1 METPWWMVPR
11 PGYGARSDAHR
22 GGALSP
28 DSSSHTSGEHLER
41 LGVRLREFAR
51 QPHVVPVAL
60 ISLVFAA
67 LYAVA
72 GLIEHQAFRTALI
85 DLGIYDQATRGYA
98 NFDLPRVPL
107 FGVRTPTDLGL
118 LHWTDHF
125 TPIQVVLAP
134 FYWVYDGPETLLVAE
149 GVLFALALPPIW
161 VFTRRALG
169 TPAAYL
175 VACAFE
181 LSWPI
186 SSAVWIPFH
195 QVAFATPLIALVLE
209 RFQAGENRQ
218 AAVVSLLL
226 LTVREDLGL
235 LVAMLGLLIALR
247 GHKKLGA
254 GLMLGGT
261 FAVWFITS
269 VLIPLLGGSPR
280 RNWSY
285 WQFGRNPFELVVS
298 LISSPLAAIEYAL
311 TPAGKVHT
319 LLWLFGPLLFL
330 PFASRLVLL
339 ALPLLVVRFLSD
351 EPNHWIVGFHYDA
364 FVWPVLVCA
373 AVDAASRLPSPW
385 RTRFPRLPNA
395 GLAWSALVA
404 AFALAHLPYTPA
416 WRMTSR
422 NWWFPYTNVTRAA
435 KHALAHVPSGTLVA
449 ASNSAG
455 AHLTRRAKVILWVPP
470 GDRRRVEAVWTLR
483 HFRWQY
489 LGDRKLAEAPWVLAD
504 TERHEFP
511 FKSID
516 EQRASVRSLE
526 KQGYKV
532 VFNEAGYVVLHREP

>member
-1 METPWWMVPR
+1 MVPR

-72 GLIEHQAFRTALI
+72 GLIEHQAFRTALL
-85 DLGIYDQATRGYA
+85 DLGIYDQATRAYA
-98 NFDLPRVPL
+98 NFALPRVPL

-125 TPIQVVLAP
+125 SPIQVLLAP
-134 FYWVYDGPETLLVAE
+134 LYWLYDGPETLLVAE
-149 GVLFALALPPIW
+149 GALFALAIAPLWI
-161 VFTRRALG
+161 FTRRALG
-169 TPAAYL
+169 TVAAYL
-175 VACAFE
+175 VAIAYG

-186 SSAVWIPFH
+186 LYAVWTPFH
-195 QVAFATPLIALVLE
+195 QVAFATPLLALMLE
-209 RFQAGENRQ
+209 RYQAREYRQ
-218 AAVVSLLL
+218 AAIVAASLML
-226 LTVREDLGL
+226 VREDLGL
-235 LVAMLGLLIALR
+235 VIAALGFLLVLR
-247 GHKKLGA
+247 GERKLG
-254 GLMLGGT
+254 
-261 FAVWFITS
+261 S
-269 VLIPLLGGSPR
+269 VLIVGGIAAVWLVTNVVMPLMGGSPR

-285 WQFGRNPFELVVS
+285 WQFGRNPFELVLS
-298 LISSPLAAIEYAL
+298 LISRPLAMLEYAL
-311 TPAGKVHT
+311 TPAAKVHT
-319 LLWLFGPLLFL
+319 LIWLFGALLFL

-339 ALPLLVVRFLSD
+339 AVPLLAVRFLSD
-351 EPNHWIVGFHYDA
+351 EPNHWSMGLHYDA
-364 FVWPVLVCA
+364 FVWPVLLCA

-385 RTRFPRLPNA
+385 RARFPRLPKA
-395 GLAWSALVA
+395 GLLCSAAIAL
-404 AFALAHLPYTPA
+404 FALTHLPRTPGWA
-416 WRMTSR
+416 MTAK
-422 NWWFPYTNVTRAA
+422 NWWFPYDQVTRTARR
-435 KHALAHVPSGTLVA
+435 ALAQVPSGAFVA

-455 AHLTRRAKVILWVPP
+455 IHLTRRAKVILWVPP

-483 HFRWQY
+483 HFHWRY
-489 LGDRKLAEAPWVLAD
+489 LGDRKLAEAPWVVAD
-504 TERHEFP
+504 TERKQVP

-532 VFNEAGYVVLHREP
+532 VFQEAGYVVLHREP